1 MKPTPRTDALY
12 ARLPKGLTAVSE
24 ATWVCNQ
31 YLDHACT
38 LERELAEAVEVLQAK
53 IEKLQKALDALV
65 HAYEDE
71 IDDYLRIEA
80 ACEQAKKLLP
90 EYKSIISII

>member
-38 LERELAEAVEVLQAK
+38 LERELAEAVELLREDFAAEEGPGETDRPYYIKLRAFLQRMG
-53 IEKLQKALDALV
+53 EK
-65 HAYEDE
+65 
-71 IDDYLRIEA
+71 
-80 ACEQAKKLLP
+80 
-90 EYKSIISII
+90 